1 MCYCKLLLHFLIMFR
16 TPCIIST
23 ARVSAGCGSCRKGQL
38 RQQIALGL
46 KHLGPCPRLEAVPAP
61 RKKPSQN
68 HRGLRRRNA
77 LQGAG
82 ALLCV
87 LLFSISLCWG
97 SSEST
102 EPQGVPSAPH
112 SAFSPPLFIRCCLVA
127 MSCLNFV
134 TPWTVACQAPMS
146 LEFPRQEYWNE
157 LPFPSSRYLPN
168 PSIEST
174 SPAAAAAKSLQSCP
188 TLCDPIDSSPPG
200 PPPPVPG
207 ILQAR
212 TLEWVAISFS
222 NA

>member
-46 KHLGPCPRLEAVPAP
+46 KHLGPCPRLEAVPTP

-112 SAFSPPLFIRCCLVA
+112 SAFSPPLFTCCCLVA
-127 MSCLNFV
+127 MLCLNFV
-134 TPWTVACQAPMS
+134 TPWIVACQAPMS
-146 LEFPRQEYWNE
+146 LEFPRQEYWNK
-157 LPFPSSRYLPN
+157 LPFPS
-168 PSIEST
+168 
-174 SPAAAAAKSLQSCP
+174 
-188 TLCDPIDSSPPG
+188 
-200 PPPPVPG
+200 
-207 ILQAR
+207 
-212 TLEWVAISFS
+212 
-222 NA
+222 